1 MNTLTWFLLGCG
13 ATYLI
18 MTNPEMASSVG
29 DMLVDVGNGLSD
41 KEFKQMMAAND
52 NENWTEPTRPSVWFY
67 LVTFTLGS
75 MIGASVITSS
85 YIAFR
90 IFTGV

>member
-18 MTNPEMASSVG
+18 MTNPEIASSVG
-29 DMLVDVGNGLSD
+29 DMLVDVGNSLTEKD
-41 KEFKQMMAAND
+41 LKQMRAA
-52 NENWTEPTRPSVWFY
+52 PTVWVY

-75 MIGASVITSS
+75 MIGSTVITSL
-85 YIAFR
+85 YIAYR
-90 IFTGV
+90 LITGV

>member
-18 MTNPEMASSVG
+18 MTTPEIASSVG

-41 KEFKQMMAAND
+41 KSFK
-52 NENWTEPTRPSVWFY
+52 
-67 LVTFTLGS
+67 
-75 MIGASVITSS
+75 
-85 YIAFR
+85 
-90 IFTGV
+90 

>member
-29 DMLVDVGNGLSD
+29 DMLVDIGNGLSD
-41 KEFKQMMAAND
+41 KSLKQMAAND
-52 NENWTEPTRPSVWFY
+52 NIRWTEPTSPSVWFY
-67 LVTFTLGS
+67 LITFTLGS
-75 MIGASVITSS
+75 IIGASVITSL
-85 YIAFR
+85 YIAYR
-90 IFTGV
+90 LITGV

>member
-18 MTNPEMASSVG
+18 MTKPEIASSVG
-29 DMLVDVGNGLSD
+29 DMLVNVGNSLTE
-41 KEFKQMMAAND
+41 KELKQMTAAND
-52 NENWTEPTRPSVWFY
+52 NYNWSKPNPSVWFY

-75 MIGASVITSS
+75 MIGSTVITSL
-85 YIAFR
+85 YIAYR
-90 IFTGV
+90 HITGV

>member
-29 DMLVDVGNGLSD
+29 DMLVDIGNGLSD
-41 KEFKQMMAAND
+41 KRLKQMAAAND
-52 NENWTEPTRPSVWFY
+52 NYNWPKPNPTVWFY
-67 LVTFTLGS
+67 LGMFTLGS
-75 MIGASVITSS
+75 MIGSSIITAL
-85 YIAFR
+85 YIVYR
-90 IFTGV
+90 LITGV

>member
-18 MTNPEMASSVG
+18 MTNPEIASSVG
-29 DMLVDVGNGLSD
+29 DMLVDVGTDLTE
-41 KEFKQMMAAND
+41 KRLKQMAAAND
-52 NENWTEPTRPSVWFY
+52 NYNWPKPNPSVWFY

-75 MIGASVITSS
+75 MIGSTVITSL
-85 YIAFR
+85 YIAYR
-90 IFTGV
+90 HITGV